1 MFISHQAN
9 LGIVTY
15 AHSLIGLVHYVLR
28 HRKDHIYHGTNDD
41 VPDFILTGKISQ
53 DSTEV
58 CKEGMI
64 TLRYIN
70 LDMIHD

>member
-9 LGIVTY
+9 LGIVTN

-28 HRKDHIYHGTNDD
+28 HRKDHIYPGTND
-41 VPDFILTGKISQ
+41 VPYFILTGKISQ

-58 CKEGMI
+58 CEERMI

>member
-1 MFISHQAN
+1 MFCD
-9 LGIVTY
+9 
-15 AHSLIGLVHYVLR
+15 
-28 HRKDHIYHGTNDD
+28 RKDHIYHGTNDD

-58 CKEGMI
+58 CEEGMI